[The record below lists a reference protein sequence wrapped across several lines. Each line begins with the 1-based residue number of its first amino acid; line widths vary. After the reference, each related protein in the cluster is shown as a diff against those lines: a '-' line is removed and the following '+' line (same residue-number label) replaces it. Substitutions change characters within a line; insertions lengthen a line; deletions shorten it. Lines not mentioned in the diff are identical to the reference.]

1 MSTIVAGEF
10 ATLENAEVA
19 LQALRTAGVE
29 EKDYCTFAVNPPG
42 QHDRF
47 PGGGDRDESPGA
59 THAEE
64 GSAQG
69 AALGIAA
76 GIAVGAIG
84 GPVGAAVGAGVGAYA
99 GSFVGALGAMDG
111 ASSTAP
117 QVRQAGVLVAVNSA
131 DTKATPEALARLLH
145 EAGGQPVER
154 TEGRWANG
162 EWADFDPLRRL
173 QPLFPVSSKA

>member
-1 MSTIVAGEF
+1 MSVIVAGEF
-10 ATLENAEVA
+10 STLEDAEVA
-19 LQALRTAGVE
+19 LQALRQAGVE

-76 GIAVGAIG
+76 GIAVGAMG
-84 GPVGAAVGAGVGAYA
+84 GPLGAAVGAGVGAYA
-99 GSFVGALGAMDG
+99 GSFVGALGAMED
-111 ASSTAP
+111 ASPTAR
-117 QVRQAGVLVAVNSA
+117 QVRQAGVLVAVNAAST
-131 DTKATPEALARLLH
+131 DATPDALARLLH
-145 EAGGQPVER
+145 ESGAQPVER
-154 TEGRWANG
+154 TEGRWIDG

-173 QPLFPVSSKA
+173 DPLFPLSSKA